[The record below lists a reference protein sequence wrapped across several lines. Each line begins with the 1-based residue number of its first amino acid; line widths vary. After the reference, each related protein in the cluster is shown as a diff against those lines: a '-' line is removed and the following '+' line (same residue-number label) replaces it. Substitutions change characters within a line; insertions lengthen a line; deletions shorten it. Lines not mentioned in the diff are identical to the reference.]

1 MNQKQNKK
9 IKIVLTGGHGATTA
23 RAVVEEILK
32 RGKKLSWDVEFI
44 GAKSAFEG
52 RSVPTLESHTLP
64 KLGVTFRQII
74 AGKLQTK
81 FTLWTIPSL
90 LKIPIGFISAFI
102 LLLRIRPKVILSFGG
117 YAAFPVVFVGW
128 LMRIPVIIHEP
139 TAKVGRANKISSPF
153 AKRIALARKT
163 SQQYFPKSKTVI
175 VGNPISAAMQSIAFK
190 TKISKTPTIF
200 ITGGSRGSVTI
211 NNLVTEIIKNL
222 LENYYVIH
230 QTGYFNHKQ
239 VESLKSAL
247 PKNLKSKYQVHSLI
261 DPEDMPAVYRQADI
275 VVARSGANT
284 VADCLVSKRPSIL
297 IPLPFTFLNE
307 QKENALYAQRF
318 GIAKVLDQEN
328 LTGKKLLREIN
339 ITYKNWERI
348 VGKVRGKISP
358 DLKASELLVDLLEE
372 TL

>member
-9 IKIVLTGGHGATTA
+9 IKIVLTAGHAATTA
-23 RAVVEEILK
+23 LAVVEEIKK
-32 RGKKLSWDVEFI
+32 RQNTKNWQIDFI
-44 GAKSAFEG
+44 GVKRAFEG
-52 RSVPTLESHTLP
+52 KRIPTLESHILP
-64 KLGVTFRQII
+64 KMGVTFRQII
-74 AGKLQTK
+74 TGKLQTK
-81 FTLWTIPSL
+81 FTFWTIPSFV
-90 LKIPIGFISAFI
+90 KIPIGFISALI
-102 LLLRIRPKVILSFGG
+102 ILLRIRPKLILSFGG
-117 YAAFPVVFVGW
+117 YAAFPVVLVGW
-128 LMRIPVIIHEP
+128 LMRIPIIIHEQ
-139 TAKVGRANKISSPF
+139 TARVGRTNKITATF
-153 AKRIALARKT
+153 AKKIALSRKT

-175 VGNPISAAMQSIAFK
+175 VGNPISAAMQSIATK

-211 NNLVTEIIKNL
+211 NNLVTEIIRNL

-247 PKNLKSKYQVHSLI
+247 PKNLKSKYQIHSLI

-339 ITYKNWERI
+339 ITYKNWEKI
-348 VGKVRGKISP
+348 VGKVKGKISP
-358 DLKASELLVDLLEE
+358 DLKASKLLVDLLQE